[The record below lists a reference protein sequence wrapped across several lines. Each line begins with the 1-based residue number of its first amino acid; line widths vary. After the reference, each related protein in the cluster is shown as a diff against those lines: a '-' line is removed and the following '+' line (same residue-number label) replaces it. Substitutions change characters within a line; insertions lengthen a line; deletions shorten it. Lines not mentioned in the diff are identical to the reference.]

1 MYVLQIIVFV
11 PTGLNLCIK
20 LPECAELVIT
30 ASALIYVCVGA
41 YKHTCALLCLRVDSI
56 CTWLCMLLRLCVR
69 PAAARVTLVNFK
81 AVLCSAELTNLSHPS
96 PRAAFET
103 DTDGLGSALS
113 IMLSLAHPALPCIKL
128 YSSQI
133 SAH

>member
-11 PTGLNLCIK
+11 PTGLYLCIK

-56 CTWLCMLLRLCVR
+56 CTWLCMLLRLC
-69 PAAARVTLVNFK
+69 
-81 AVLCSAELTNLSHPS
+81 PS
-96 PRAAFET
+96 SCCACNPSK
-103 DTDGLGSALS
+103 LQGSALLCRINESLTS
-113 IMLSLAHPALPCIKL
+113 IATCRL
-128 YSSQI
+128 
-133 SAH
+133 